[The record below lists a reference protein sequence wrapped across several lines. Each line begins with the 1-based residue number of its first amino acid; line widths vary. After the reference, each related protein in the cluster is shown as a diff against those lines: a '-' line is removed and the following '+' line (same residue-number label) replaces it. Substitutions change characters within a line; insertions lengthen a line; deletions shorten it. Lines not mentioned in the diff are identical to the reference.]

1 LSVLSFKKY
10 IMKRVNQRE
19 RVRLDEIGLYLRTIQ
34 LDYKPEDNQEMA
46 DLITQHFNVLC
57 LVEDVEHYLE
67 LEHDLNIINED
78 YELEDRRAKYFSEL
92 GLRNPFM

>member
-1 LSVLSFKKY
+1 MNNTQNKP
-10 IMKRVNQRE
+10 

-57 LVEDVEHYLE
+57 LVEDIEHYLE
-67 LEHDLNIINED
+67 LEHNHIIQD
-78 YELEDRRAKYFSEL
+78 YELDSRRAKYFSQL
-92 GLRNPFM
+92 GLSNPFL

>member
-1 LSVLSFKKY
+1 
-10 IMKRVNQRE
+10 MKVNSRE
-19 RVRLDEIGLYLRTIQ
+19 RVRMDEIGLYLRTIQ

-67 LEHDLNIINED
+67 LEHDYSIINED
-78 YELEDRRAKYFSEL
+78 YELEDRRVEYFNRL
-92 GLRNPFM
+92 GHNNPFI

>member
-1 LSVLSFKKY
+1 
-10 IMKRVNQRE
+10 MKVNSRE

>member
-1 LSVLSFKKY
+1 
-10 IMKRVNQRE
+10 MKVNSRE
-19 RVRLDEIGLYLRTIQ
+19 RVRMDEIGLYLRTIQ

>member
-1 LSVLSFKKY
+1 MNNTQNKP
-10 IMKRVNQRE
+10 

-57 LVEDVEHYLE
+57 LVEDIEHYLE
-67 LEHDLNIINED
+67 LEHNHIIQD
-78 YELEDRRAKYFSEL
+78 YELDSRRAKYFSQL
-92 GLRNPFM
+92 GLRNPFL

>member
-1 LSVLSFKKY
+1 MKK
-10 IMKRVNQRE
+10 VNQRE

-67 LEHDLNIINED
+67 LEHDLNIIKED

>member
-1 LSVLSFKKY
+1 
-10 IMKRVNQRE
+10 MKVNSRQ
-19 RVRLDEIGLYLRTIQ
+19 RVRMDEIGLYLRTIQ

-67 LEHDLNIINED
+67 LEHDYSIINED

>member
-1 LSVLSFKKY
+1 
-10 IMKRVNQRE
+10 MKRIKQRE

-67 LEHDLNIINED
+67 LEHDLNMIKED

>member
-1 LSVLSFKKY
+1 
-10 IMKRVNQRE
+10 MKRVNQRE

>member
-1 LSVLSFKKY
+1 MSVLSFKKY

-46 DLITQHFNVLC
+46 DLITKHFNVLC

>member
-1 LSVLSFKKY
+1 MNNTQNKP
-10 IMKRVNQRE
+10 

-57 LVEDVEHYLE
+57 LVEDIEHYLE
-67 LEHDLNIINED
+67 LEHNHIIQD
-78 YELEDRRAKYFSEL
+78 YELESRRAKYFSQL
-92 GLRNPFM
+92 GLRNPFL